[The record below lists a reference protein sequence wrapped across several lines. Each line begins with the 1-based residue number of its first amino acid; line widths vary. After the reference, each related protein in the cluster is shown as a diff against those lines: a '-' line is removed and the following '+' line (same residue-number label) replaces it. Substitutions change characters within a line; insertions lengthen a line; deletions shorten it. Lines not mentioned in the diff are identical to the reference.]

1 MLYTK
6 LNFTF
11 CVILSGVRPYK
22 CDVCGVAFAQKNNL
36 KRHMQVHN
44 GAFTYKCPAPTC
56 NFATKRREMLKAHM
70 VHHGSLQYQC
80 RLCSNAYF
88 LYPGDLRK
96 HIVKSHKNLGP
107 EQQDHLALLG
117 KLNDTE
123 MQQNKLNAGN
133 MLLGNADSN
142 SSVSG
147 SVGRWRHTNYRGRG
161 SSHKGSVR
169 LQASTS
175 SENASFTERQYGSSF
190 DDGEEMPGDGCVTD
204 KMAESSEECIDLDEY
219 EEDGDEEYEEEFM
232 AYDQDRNF
240 DSEVKQEILDSDD
253 YDCSQHADCDE
264 GKGVGA

>member
-1 MLYTK
+1 
-6 LNFTF
+6 
-11 CVILSGVRPYK
+11 
-22 CDVCGVAFAQKNNL
+22 
-36 KRHMQVHN
+36 MQVHN

-96 HIVKSHKNLGP
+96 HIVKSHRNLGP

-133 MLLGNADSN
+133 MLLSAGDSN

-147 SVGRWRHTNYRGRG
+147 SVGRWRHANYRVRG
-161 SSHKGSVR
+161 NSRNESVR
-169 LQASTS
+169 FQASMS
-175 SENASFTERQYGSSF
+175 SEHFTQGQYGSSF
-190 DDGEEMPGDGCVTD
+190 PDGEETPGDGCVSD
-204 KMAESSEECIDLDEY
+204 KMAASSEDCIDLDEY
-219 EEDGDEEYEEEFM
+219 EEDGEEEYEEEFM
-232 AYDQDRNF
+232 AYDQDKNF
-240 DSEVKQEILDSDD
+240 DSEVKQEMLDSDD
-253 YDCSQHADCDE
+253 YDCSQQDDCDE
-264 GKGVGA
+264 GKGV